1 MKVCTAVCYLSGCPG
16 VLPLSRSLG
25 LCCVVW
31 IKPQTPRPAQERSSD
46 GKPSG
51 ILTAEVTLSQSH
63 SPAGLVFPLA
73 GLFPHPVSPSPPTIQ
88 TLHWAISQP
97 ADRGEESNICR
108 GKLSLS
114 STQAVVNVSAVAM
127 FMRTSTSWRVA
138 SQASGHAEPH
148 PSSQQLSYIQRLD
161 NRGTPTQTWLFDL
174 TLILQLQ
181 TTNENRQGQ
190 QSVGHFCTHQII
202 FNALLLCWIPNV

>member
-1 MKVCTAVCYLSGCPG
+1 MPWSAAPLTEPRAV
-16 VLPLSRSLG
+16 
-25 LCCVVW
+25 LCCVDQASGPW
-31 IKPQTPRPAQERSSD
+31 ASSGTLIRWEARGD
-46 GKPSG
+46 TDCWSHLVTVPFTCRACVSPGWAVPSPC
-51 ILTAEVTLSQSH
+51 VTI
-63 SPAGLVFPLA
+63 
-73 GLFPHPVSPSPPTIQ
+73 PVSPSLPTVQ